1 MTSRDY
7 QYAIF
12 FALLFTFISIAPTV
26 KAENGQTY
34 EVGTSNLNVRTA
46 PSNDGQVIG
55 QLGYGNQVVIF
66 KESNGWGQTYYDG
79 EEAWVALHFLYTDG
93 KSKQANS
100 STVSATNVTVSANSE
115 IGRASCRER
124 G

>member
-1 MTSRDY
+1 MTSRACHY
-7 QYAIF
+7 TIF
-12 FALLFTFISIAPTV
+12 FALLFTLFLLEPVV

-34 EVGTSNLNVRTA
+34 NVGTSNLNVRTA

-79 EEAWVALHFLYTDG
+79 EEAWVALHYLYMDRKNEKAKHSAVSLRSG
-93 KSKQANS
+93 KVKDTAN
-100 STVSATNVTVSANSE
+100 
-115 IGRASCRER
+115 REENIA